1 MSNNASTRTYKLYDR
16 LYVAILSFITSPAFG
31 GIVIA
36 INYYRLGEKSNFKRS
51 LLISLMLIVMQLY
64 MLITYASDDEM
75 RFSGDYPALNLFSFG
90 GLFGSF
96 FTASR
101 YYEFQYVILS
111 SCLVFYI
118 QTILQGKQLIKHSR
132 NRGGFVSLWFLVLIF
147 FLVLAL
153 FHSILQYYSG

>member
-1 MSNNASTRTYKLYDR
+1 MANNASTRTYKLYDR
-16 LYVAILSFITSPAFG
+16 LYVSILSFITSPVFG

-51 LLISLMLIVMQLY
+51 LLTSLMLIVMQLY
-64 MLITYASDDEM
+64 VLITYASGDEM
-75 RFSGDYPALNLFSFG
+75 RFSGEYPALNLFSFG

-96 FTASR
+96 FTLR
-101 YYEFQYVILS
+101 GYYEYQYILLS
-111 SCLVFYI
+111 SCLVFFI

-147 FLVLAL
+147 FLVFGL
-153 FHSILQYYSG
+153 FLSISQYYLG